1 MTRVQERLTIL
12 RKKVSLINKE
22 IEMLEWVETL
32 DLEPMLLDEAKK
44 VLRLLTYKKITEE
57 ECEAIGI
64 VLEELAEK

>member
-1 MTRVQERLTIL
+1 MTRVQERLIIL
-12 RKKVSLINKE
+12 RKNVSLINKE

-57 ECEAIGI
+57 EREAIGI
-64 VLEELAEK
+64 VLEALAEK